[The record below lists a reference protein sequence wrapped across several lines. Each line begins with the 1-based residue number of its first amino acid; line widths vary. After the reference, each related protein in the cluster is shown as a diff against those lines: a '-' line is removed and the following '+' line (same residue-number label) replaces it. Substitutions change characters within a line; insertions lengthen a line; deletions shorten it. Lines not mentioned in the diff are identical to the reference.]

1 MRKSVA
7 TYLLLFA
14 YVLFHFYL
22 FALFITFVYLLAHFS
37 VFFQKRTL
45 GAYEACDTIAALKGS
60 KEAVV
65 SG

>member
-22 FALFITFVYLLAHFS
+22 FALFITFVYLLAYFS
-37 VFFQKRTL
+37 VFS
-45 GAYEACDTIAALKGS
+45 EANARCVRSMRHNYRAERVKGS
-60 KEAVV
+60 
-65 SG
+65 GR